1 MLIIA
6 LRLWPPLSA
15 AFDLLNRKPKWLLVF
30 VSVRFALFCVFC
42 WFSYRFVLNFRFSF
56 LAFFV
61 CSLICGHL
69 LARGRTLLARVRCL
83 SLLFCPVTDDANV
96 VAIANMASP
105 LTLTLPLSFLSDLL
119 NNSLIAY
126 FLCFL
131 LLLLFLMRRIFVFYD
146 RAGHFLE
153 QEENPQLAVALGT
166 HTHTHGV
173 YGIVADVG
181 RRLKAH
187 KISISIK

>member
-131 LLLLFLMRRIFVFYD
+131 LLRRIFVFYD

-166 HTHTHGV
+166 HTYTHGQ

>member
-1 MLIIA
+1 
-6 LRLWPPLSA
+6 
-15 AFDLLNRKPKWLLVF
+15 
-30 VSVRFALFCVFC
+30 
-42 WFSYRFVLNFRFSF
+42 
-56 LAFFV
+56 
-61 CSLICGHL
+61 
-69 LARGRTLLARVRCL
+69 
-83 SLLFCPVTDDANV
+83 
-96 VAIANMASP
+96 
-105 LTLTLPLSFLSDLL
+105 
-119 NNSLIAY
+119 
-126 FLCFL
+126 
-131 LLLLFLMRRIFVFYD
+131 MRRIFVFYD